1 MREAGVDV
9 LVVLGGDGTSRCVAR
24 QWADAP
30 LVPVSTG
37 TNNVFPRMV
46 EPTLAGAA
54 AGLVASGR
62 VALDAV
68 ATPAKVVR
76 IRAPEADDAI
86 ALVDA
91 VLLRDDFVGNR
102 MPFDPARIDRI
113 LLTVA
118 APASVGISPIGG
130 LVTPVTREDDAGL
143 LVRCNTGAEDRI
155 VHVPISPGLYRDVR
169 VGATDRV
176 DAGVTVLFEGPGVIA
191 MDGDREIRLD
201 AGTTA
206 RLTVDRSGPR
216 VLDVEATLA
225 AAARDGLFG

>member
-1 MREAGVDV
+1 
-9 LVVLGGDGTSRCVAR
+9 
-24 QWADAP
+24 
-30 LVPVSTG
+30 VPVSTG

-62 VALDAV
+62 VALDDV
-68 ATPAKVVR
+68 ARPAKVVR
-76 IRAPEADDAI
+76 IRAPRTDDGI

-102 MPFDPARIDRI
+102 MPFDPARIDRA
-113 LLTVA
+113 LLTIA

-130 LVTPVTREDDAGL
+130 LVEPVLRDDDDGL
-143 LVRCNTGAEDRI
+143 LVHCNQGPEDRI

-169 VGATDRV
+169 VG
-176 DAGVTVLFEGPGVIA
+176 DAHRIAPGVTVLFEGPGVIA
-191 MDGDREIRLD
+191 LDGDREIRLD
-201 AGTTA
+201 TGETA

-216 VLDVEATLA
+216 VIDVEAALTA
-225 AAARDGLFG
+225 AAGRGLFG